1 MIEQA
6 QQETLDQ
13 RQQDELDQLSIN
25 TLRFLAVDQV
35 EAAKNGHPGAP
46 LGCAPIA
53 YLLFHKIMKFNPT
66 DPLWSDRDRFVLSNG
81 HASALLY
88 GVLHLTGYNLPISQL
103 EQFREWGSHTPGH
116 PEYGETPGVEVTT
129 GPLGQGFA
137 EAVGLAIAE
146 KHLSAVYNNGGDT
159 HVEDPKGESHTPV
172 DHHTYVLC
180 GDGDLM
186 EGVSHEASSLAGTL
200 GLGKLIVLY
209 DDNLISL
216 DGPTELSYTEDV
228 TKRFEAYHW
237 HVQMVDDGN
246 DLVAIEKAIRNA
258 QAETT
263 KPSLIRVRT
272 VIGYGSPKAGT
283 NKVHGEA
290 LGPEAT
296 KATKRNLGFP
306 EDKNF
311 YVPEEA
317 GKNWL
322 KAVEKGKAAQAAWQE
337 KFEAYKKAYPELG
350 EQYTRTTEM
359 KLAEG
364 WEKAIPTFST
374 DKPVATR
381 NAGGEVLN
389 AIAKVVPELFGGAAD
404 LTSSTKTIFKDSPS
418 FHVDPKGRNIFFG
431 VREFGMMAAVNGIA
445 AHGGLIPFGSTFF
458 TFSDYCRSALRM
470 GALQGSHSLYIFT
483 HDSVGLG
490 PDGPTHQPIE
500 HLMALRA
507 IPQLTD
513 FRPADANETAA
524 CWRLALERKSASFM
538 ALSRQDLP
546 VLDATK
552 HNIYEGASKGAYVL
566 EQYGNDIVLV
576 ATGSEVETVLK
587 AALELKDAGINATV
601 VSMPSFK
608 IFEEQDEE
616 YKLSIFPHGVPK
628 ISVEAGATMG
638 WWKYIGRDGVAIGID
653 RFGASAPGPIVL
665 EKLGVSVG
673 HVVEAAKKLVSK

>member
-1 MIEQA
+1 M
-6 QQETLDQ
+6 TDQ
-13 RQQDELDQLSIN
+13 LKQDLDQLSIN

-35 EAAKNGHPGAP
+35 EKAKSGHPGAP

-53 YLLFHKIMKFNPT
+53 YLLYTKIMKHDPS

-88 GVLHLTGYNLPISQL
+88 GALHLSGYDLPMDQL
-103 EQFREWGSHTPGH
+103 KQFRQWGSHTPGH
-116 PEYGETPGVEVTT
+116 PEYGEAPGVEVTT

-146 KHLSAVYNNGGDT
+146 KHLAAVYNHDN
-159 HVEDPKGESHTPV
+159 HTPV
-172 DHHTYVLC
+172 NHYTFVLC

-186 EGVSHEASSLAGTL
+186 EGISHEASSLAGTL
-200 GLGKLIVLY
+200 KLGKLIVLY

-216 DGPTELSYTEDV
+216 DGPTDLSFTEDV

-237 HVQMVDDGN
+237 HVQHVDDGN
-246 DLVAIEKAIRNA
+246 DLVAIEKAIEMA
-258 QAETT
+258 KAETT
-263 KPSLIRVRT
+263 KPSMIRVRT

-296 KATKRNLGFP
+296 KETKRNLGFP
-306 EDKNF
+306 EDKSF

-317 GKNWL
+317 GKHWAET
-322 KAVEKGKAAQAAWQE
+322 KTKGQKVHAEWQAKYEEYQ
-337 KFEAYKKAYPELG
+337 KAYPELG
-350 EQYTRTTEM
+350 AQYDRCTSM

-364 WEKAIPTFST
+364 WEKSLPVFPT

-381 NAGGEVLN
+381 NAGQVVMN

-404 LTSSTKTIFKDSPS
+404 LTSSTKTIFKDSEN
-418 FHVDPKGRNIFFG
+418 FHLDPKGRNVFFG

-470 GALQGSHSLYIFT
+470 GALQSSHSLYIFT

-490 PDGPTHQPIE
+490 EDGPTHQPVE

-524 CWRLALERKSASFM
+524 CWRLALERHSAAFM

-546 VLDATK
+546 VLDAEKYKVAEGTK
-552 HNIYEGASKGAYVL
+552 RGAYAL
-566 EQYGNDIVLV
+566 DSSGKDIILI
-576 ATGSEVETVLK
+576 ATGSEVSLIVEAAKALK
-587 AALELKDAGINATV
+587 KEGINASV

-608 IFEEQDEE
+608 IFDEQEQSYKDELFPE
-616 YKLSIFPHGVPK
+616 NTPKLA
-628 ISVEAGATMG
+628 VEAGATMG
-638 WWKYIGRDGVAIGID
+638 WWKYVGHNGGIIGID

-665 EKLGVSVG
+665 EKLGFSVAN
-673 HVVEAAKKLVSK
+673 VVEQAKKLVKK